1 MKIRKSIPLCSLLRS
16 PGRTAALV
24 LLSMLLSFSVLGG
37 ALTVSGLKSGLSSLE
52 ARLGADVMVVPYE
65 ATTKSSLTDMV
76 LAGNTGY
83 FYMNK
88 SVVDKIRA
96 LDGIGQ
102 ISEQFYLASSTASC
116 CSVSVQII
124 GFDPETD
131 FTIQPWISTGY
142 KADLTYLDVV
152 IGSELT
158 ANVGDTLTLY
168 GTDCRVAAKMDKTGT
183 YLDASVY
190 ANTETIQTIIQA
202 AYDSQIYNFGGV
214 DPDEIVSCVLIN
226 AADGCTAEEIA
237 NDINLHVRKVVAV
250 QTESLVSDVAGGIS
264 GVSGIVGGLIVA
276 VWLLA
281 MGILILSFT
290 MISNER
296 KKEFAVLRVL
306 GISRRG
312 LAGVLLKEAFYISLA
327 GSLIGSVLAFVCL
340 RLFSTLIE
348 SSLSL
353 PFLLPKGGSMLLLFL
368 VSLLFSV
375 LTGSLSAAFS
385 AFRISRMETALIL
398 RREN

>member
-142 KADLTYLDVV
+142 TADLTYLDVV

-190 ANTETIQTIIQA
+190 ANTETIRTIIQA

-226 AADGCTAEEIA
+226 AADGYTAEEIA
-237 NDINLHVRKVVAV
+237 KDINLHVRKVVAV

-327 GSLIGSVLAFVCL
+327 GSLIGSVLAYVCL